1 MDIGFIGLGI
11 MGKPMAVN
19 LLKHGYV
26 LRVRDINKGAE
37 YELEKLGALR
47 SISVE
52 EFVEKSN
59 IIILMLPDSSN
70 VESVVFGNN
79 GLLNFL
85 SPGKII
91 IDMSSINPDVSRKL
105 GYVIGEKGCEFI
117 DAPVSGGEPK
127 AVDGTLSVMCGGKRE
142 VYNRALPVLKSVGTS
157 VTWVGDIGSGNMCKL
172 ANQIIVAANLAAL
185 SEALVF
191 VRKSGG
197 DPTKVFEAIRGG
209 LAGSQVMEA
218 KAPMMLSSNYDPG
231 FRMELHVKDLKN
243 ALLAAKTV
251 DMDLP
256 LTNMVIHMMKSLCQ
270 EGKGKYD
277 HSALIQYYEEMKQ
290 I

>member
-11 MGKPMAVN
+11 MGKPMAIN
-19 LLKHGYV
+19 LLKHGYMV
-26 LRVRDINKGAE
+26 RVRDINKEAE
-37 YELEKLGALR
+37 CELEKLGALQY
-47 SISVE
+47 ISVE

-59 IIILMLPDSSN
+59 IIILMLPDSPN
-70 VESVVFGNN
+70 VENVVFGNN

-91 IDMSSINPDVSRKL
+91 IDMSSINPEVSRKVGQL
-105 GYVIGEKGCEFI
+105 IGEKGCEFI

-127 AVDGTLSVMCGGKRE
+127 AVDGTLSIMCGGKRE
-142 VYNRALPVLKSVGTS
+142 VYNRVLPILKSVGTS

-172 ANQIIVAANLAAL
+172 ANQIIVAVNLAAL
-185 SEALVF
+185 AEALVF

-197 DPTKVFEAIRGG
+197 DPAKVFAAIRGG
-209 LAGSQVMEA
+209 LAGSQVMDA
-218 KAPMMLSSNYDPG
+218 KAPMMLSSNYVPG

-256 LTNMVIHMMKSLCQ
+256 LTDMVISMMKSLCQ
-270 EGKGKYD
+270 EGKEKYD
-277 HSALIQYYEEMKQ
+277 HSALIQYYEEMK
-290 I
+290 

>member
-19 LLKHGYV
+19 LLKHGYIV
-26 LRVRDINKGAE
+26 RVRDINKEAE
-37 YELEKLGALR
+37 YELEKLGALQY
-47 SISVE
+47 ISLE

-59 IIILMLPDSSN
+59 IIILMLPDSPN
-70 VESVVFGNN
+70 VEDVVIGDN
-79 GLLNFL
+79 GLLNYL

-91 IDMSSINPDVSRKL
+91 IDMSSINPDVSRKVGQL
-105 GYVIGEKGCEFI
+105 IGEKGCEFI

-142 VYNRALPVLKSVGTS
+142 VYDRILPILKSVGTS
-157 VTWVGDIGSGNMCKL
+157 VTWLGDIGSGNMCKL
-172 ANQIIVAANLAAL
+172 ANQIIVAVNIAAL
-185 SEALVF
+185 AEALVF

-197 DPTKVFEAIRGG
+197 DPAKVFEAIRGG
-209 LAGSQVMEA
+209 LAGSQVMDA
-218 KAPMMLSSNYDPG
+218 KAPMMLSSNYAPG

-243 ALLAAKTV
+243 ALRTSKTV
-251 DMDLP
+251 DVDLP
-256 LTNMVIHMMKSLCQ
+256 LTNMVISMMKSLCQ

-277 HSALIQYYEEMKQ
+277 HSALIQYYEEMK
-290 I
+290 